1 MNQAPHIINAFS
13 EVIEEGDDD
22 DEEEEAVDDTEVV
35 SDDDDD
41 ESVSELITRTVDVS
55 GIIGNNTD
63 VVFIGGAILAVIIAF
78 GETPQPLLF
87 SLYL

>member
-1 MNQAPHIINAFS
+1 MLTIQYKVLTVIPFS

-22 DEEEEAVDDTEVV
+22 DEEEEVEDTEVV
-35 SDDDDD
+35 SDDDDDD

-78 GETPQPLLF
+78 GETQ
-87 SLYL
+87 